1 MKTETNTNTT
11 ETVTYNYV
19 DLLTEHKTVSSV
31 IRHLNSLGL
40 SRSEI
45 SKVTGKRYQHVR
57 NVLVT
62 PLKK

>member
-1 MKTETNTNTT
+1 MKTETNTTVT
-11 ETVTYNYV
+11 ETVTYNYE
-19 DLLTEHKTVSSV
+19 DLLTEHKTVSAV